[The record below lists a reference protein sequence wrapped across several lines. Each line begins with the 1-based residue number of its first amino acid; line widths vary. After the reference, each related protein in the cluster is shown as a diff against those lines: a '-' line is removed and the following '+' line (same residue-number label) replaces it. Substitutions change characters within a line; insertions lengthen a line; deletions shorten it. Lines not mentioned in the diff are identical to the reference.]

1 MSENNAINHE
11 FNDKVRLEDDL
22 YSYVNGKWIEN
33 AVIPDDLPCTGG
45 FIDLSVGV
53 EKLMIEELN
62 ALSKQNKIDDELL
75 NRAVNL
81 YKKVLDND
89 SRKNGLNALL
99 DKISLL
105 DNIKDNASFRSY
117 LYYLYDNNYT
127 LPFSL
132 GVSIDSKDATKYCLT
147 LSSPSLILPDATMYG
162 SDSGNALL
170 GVYKS
175 MIKAILDKVG
185 IQDSDNLINKT
196 IAFDERL
203 SKIVKTNEEWADYIK
218 AYNPYEVSEV
228 CSLLDW
234 NLKDFIH
241 SRFGKTPEKIIV
253 ADPRFLDNYKEL
265 MEGHYEEFSA
275 WSKVLSLYSN
285 IGYISEEFREL
296 SSIYSNALSGAKA
309 VTNIDKYAYRL
320 TDRFYSEVLGVY
332 YGKKYFGEE
341 AKKDVISIVHNL
353 IESYKHRL
361 LNNTWLSKATI
372 KKAILKLDTM
382 FIKIGYPEKVEESY
396 KHLVFSEDKSLYE
409 IVEEL
414 SKIKSQYYD
423 SLLFKEVDHS
433 LWVMSGNTVN
443 ACYNPSFNDITFPAA
458 ILQRPFYS
466 LFQSVEENYGG
477 IGCVIGHEISHAFDN
492 NGAQMDEKGNINNWW
507 TKEDYEHFQEKTE
520 LMVKE
525 FDSLQLN
532 GNKVNGK
539 LTVSENIA
547 DNGGITSSLE
557 SLHRIKPDADLKL
570 FFINY
575 ARIWCIKQRPEYEK
589 LLLTV
594 DVHGPAYYRANMQVR
609 NFDEFYQAF
618 DIKEDDK
625 MFLPKEQRVII
636 W

>member
-1 MSENNAINHE
+1 MSENNSVKHE

-22 YSYVNGKWIEN
+22 YSYVNGKWIES

-45 FIDLSVGV
+45 FIDLSDGV
-53 EKLMIEELN
+53 EKLMIDEFDN
-62 ALSKQNKIDDELL
+62 LSKQDKIDDELL
-75 NRAVNL
+75 SRAVKL
-81 YKKVLDND
+81 YKKILDD
-89 SRKNGLNALL
+89 EDRKKGLSALL

-105 DNIKDNASFRSY
+105 DDIKDNASFRSH
-117 LYYLYDNNYT
+117 LYYLYDNNYV
-127 LPFSL
+127 LPFSF
-132 GVSIDSKDATKYCLT
+132 GTSIDSKDATKYCLT
-147 LSSPSLILPDATMYG
+147 ISSPSLILPDTTMYG
-162 SDSGNALL
+162 TDGGNALL
-170 GVYKS
+170 GIYKS
-175 MIKAILDKVG
+175 MIKTILDKVG
-185 IQDSDNLINKT
+185 IKDSDDLIAKT
-196 IAFDERL
+196 ISFDERL
-203 SKIVKTNEEWADYIK
+203 SKIVKSNEEWADYIK
-218 AYNPYEVSEV
+218 SYNPYDISKA

-234 NLKDFIH
+234 NLKDFIYA
-241 SRFGKTPEKIIV
+241 RFGKLPEQIIV

-275 WSKVLSLYSN
+275 WLKVLTLYSN
-285 IGYISEEFREL
+285 VGYISEEFREL

-309 VTNIDKYAYRL
+309 ITNINKYAYRL
-320 TDRFYSEVLGVY
+320 TNRFYSEVIGIY

-361 LNNTWLSKATI
+361 SNNTWLSKETI

-382 FIKIGYPEKVEESY
+382 IIKIGYPDKVEDSY

-409 IVEEL
+409 IIEEL
-414 SKIKSQYYD
+414 LKIRSQYSD

-433 LWVMSGNTVN
+433 QWVMSGNTVN

-458 ILQRPFYS
+458 ILQAPFYS
-466 LFQSVEENYGG
+466 LKQSVEENFGG

-507 TKEDYEHFQEKTE
+507 TKEDYDHFQEKTE
-520 LMVKE
+520 LMIKE
-525 FDSLQLN
+525 FDSLDLN

-547 DNGGITSSLE
+547 DNGGVTSSLE
-557 SLHRIKPDADLKL
+557 SLHRVKPDADLKL

-575 ARIWCIKQRPEYEK
+575 ARIWCVKQRPEYEK

-609 NFDEFYQAF
+609 NFDEFYEAF
-618 DIKEDDK
+618 NIKEGDK

>member
-1 MSENNAINHE
+1 MSENSSVKHE

-22 YSYVNGKWIEN
+22 YSYVNGKWIES

-45 FIDLSVGV
+45 FIDLSDGV
-53 EKLMIEELN
+53 EKLMIDEFDN
-62 ALSKQNKIDDELL
+62 LSKQDKIDDELL
-75 NRAVNL
+75 SRAVKL
-81 YKKVLDND
+81 YKKVLDD
-89 SRKNGLNALL
+89 EDRKKGLSALL

-105 DNIKDNASFRSY
+105 DDIKDNASFRSH
-117 LYYLYDNNYT
+117 LYYLYDNNYV
-127 LPFSL
+127 LPFSF
-132 GVSIDSKDATKYCLT
+132 GTSIDSKDATKYCLT
-147 LSSPSLILPDATMYG
+147 ISSPSLILPDTTMYG
-162 SDSGNALL
+162 TDGGNALL
-170 GVYKS
+170 GIYKS
-175 MIKAILDKVG
+175 MIKTILDKVG
-185 IQDSDNLINKT
+185 IKDGDDLIAKT
-196 IAFDERL
+196 ISFDERL
-203 SKIVKTNEEWADYIK
+203 SKIVKSNEEWADYIK
-218 AYNPYEVSEV
+218 SYNPYDISKA

-234 NLKDFIH
+234 NLKDFIYA
-241 SRFGKTPEKIIV
+241 RFGKLPKQIIV

-275 WSKVLSLYSN
+275 WSKVLTLYSN
-285 IGYISEEFREL
+285 IGYINEEFREL
-296 SSIYSNALSGAKA
+296 SSVYSNALSGAKA
-309 VTNIDKYAYRL
+309 ITNINKYAYRL
-320 TDRFYSEVLGVY
+320 TNRFYSEVIGIY

-361 LNNTWLSKATI
+361 SNNTWLSKETI

-382 FIKIGYPEKVEESY
+382 IIKIGYPDKVEDSY

-409 IVEEL
+409 IIEEL
-414 SKIKSQYYD
+414 LKIRSQYSD

-433 LWVMSGNTVN
+433 QWVMSGNTVN

-458 ILQRPFYS
+458 ILQAPFYS
-466 LFQSVEENYGG
+466 LKQSVEENYGG

-507 TKEDYEHFQEKTE
+507 TKEDYDHFQEKTE
-520 LMVKE
+520 LMIKE
-525 FDSLQLN
+525 FDGLDLN

-547 DNGGITSSLE
+547 DNGGVTSSLE
-557 SLHRIKPDADLKL
+557 SLHRVKPDAVLKL

-575 ARIWCIKQRPEYEK
+575 ARIWCVKQRPEYEK

-609 NFDEFYQAF
+609 NFDEFYEAF
-618 DIKEDDK
+618 NIKEGDK